1 MKTEN
6 KTLEFVQSSLRS
18 ASDIYKK
25 GGHVTMNYRDQ
36 LFRMHFDNRR
46 QIEWETTI
54 PSTIEELMDSKP
66 LENINQGQNLRFI
79 SKIAKTKLYGRYT
92 SGKKLSN
99 YKSKEE
105 IVERNFLKGLLSKP
119 PLFNLHRNEL
129 KRYKDIV
136 EWLKEYNPKTK
147 VTEDSLSYLKSKVSI
162 KIMKVERTKE
172 CENFISFIKQRFKYF
187 EDEEFFK

>member
-46 QIEWETTI
+46 LLEWETTI

-66 LENINQGQNLRFI
+66 LVNINQGQNLRFI

-92 SGKKLSN
+92 SGKKLSK

-105 IVERNFLKGLLSKP
+105 IVERNFLNALLSKP

-147 VTEDSLSYLKSKVSI
+147 VTEDSLSYLKSKVSL
-162 KIMKVERTKE
+162 KIIKVERTKE
-172 CENFISFIKQRFKYF
+172 CESFITFIKQRFKFF
-187 EDEEFFK
+187 EVEEFFK